1 MLRYLLSRSFLFNYE
16 RLSCLHLE
24 SAIRQPIVTYFH
36 RQKNKKSNEHKTSSN
51 DLKIKLA
58 AWPFIFCAALLA
70 KEKDD
75 PSLNDSSSGQST
87 KSRKKIFNFIA
98 DVVDETLPSIVQIE
112 IRKKALFGIA
122 QTVGSGSG
130 FIVSEDGYI
139 LTNAHVVQEKN
150 ADLIVKLNDG
160 RSLVGKVIK
169 MDILSD
175 LAVIKV
181 DTKNVTKKKIENMVI
196 SAY

>member
-1 MLRYLLSRSFLFNYE
+1 MYLVMLRYLLRRSFL
-16 RLSCLHLE
+16 RLRCLHFE
-24 SAIRQPIVTYFH
+24 PTSRQPILTYFH
-36 RQKNKKSNEHKTSSN
+36 LQKNNKSNEHNSNN
-51 DLKIKLA
+51 DLKKKLN
-58 AWPFIFCAALLA
+58 AWPFIFGAALLA
-70 KEKDD
+70 KEQD
-75 PSLNDSSSGQST
+75 DSSNDTSSQSM

-112 IRKKALFGIA
+112 IRKKFLFGV
-122 QTVGSGSG
+122 QTIGSGSG

-150 ADLIVKLNDG
+150 ADLIIKLNDG
-160 RSLVGKVIK
+160 RVLPGRVIK

-181 DTKNVTKKKIENMVI
+181 ETQNVIEK
-196 SAY
+196 